1 MSVHW
6 IELRWRGRCCRCS
19 AELGAGELARWN
31 DDTHQISCF
40 DCAERAGIA
49 RRTPGA
55 VRATPTRVPPTGSR
69 TDRQQTRELIA
80 EARAALTAARRAS

>member
-19 AELGAGELARWN
+19 AELGSGELARW
-31 DDTHQISCF
+31 DDETHQVSCF

-55 VRATPTRVPPTGSR
+55 VRATPRSTPPAKR
-69 TDRQQTRELIA
+69 TDREQTRALIA
-80 EARAALTAARRAS
+80 EARAALSAARHAS